1 MVELF
6 RTCRAILKNL
16 FFTFEPRWN
25 AISREEF
32 VSSILFFLKIFSVL
46 FWFLFS
52 VNVFVYSSAGFSFVC
67 PSFSTCPF
75 SVTSRSV
82 SQSVIHTCRSHFGSV
97 SVFSLFVCIIVV
109 SQSIRH
115 TVHKFIRQIVK
126 PSVCSSIFLFV
137 FAILLVCLL
146 AIHLVCKILVTLY
159 W

>member
-25 AISREEF
+25 AISRKEF
-32 VSSILFFLKIFSVL
+32 VSSILSFLKIFSVL

-67 PSFSTCPF
+67 PFNSTCPF
-75 SVTSRSV
+75 SVTSRSI
-82 SQSVIHTCRSHFGSV
+82 SQPFILVGHILGV

>member
-82 SQSVIHTCRSHFGSV
+82 SQPFILVGHILGV

-126 PSVCSSIFLFV
+126 PSVCLSIFLFV

>member
-25 AISREEF
+25 AISRKEF
-32 VSSILFFLKIFSVL
+32 VSSILSFLKIFSVL

-52 VNVFVYSSAGFSFVC
+52 VNVFVYSSASFSFVC
-67 PSFSTCPF
+67 PFYSTCPF
-75 SVTSRSV
+75 SVTSRSI
-82 SQSVIHTCRSHFGSV
+82 SQPFILVGHILGV

>member
-25 AISREEF
+25 AISRKEF
-32 VSSILFFLKIFSVL
+32 VSSILSFLKIFSVL

-52 VNVFVYSSAGFSFVC
+52 VNVFVYSSASFSFVC
-67 PSFSTCPF
+67 PFYSTCPF
-75 SVTSRSV
+75 SVTSRSI
-82 SQSVIHTCRSHFGSV
+82 SQPFILVGHILGV

-137 FAILLVCLL
+137 FVILLVCLL

>member
-1 MVELF
+1 MTGRAMVELF

-25 AISREEF
+25 AISRKEF
-32 VSSILFFLKIFSVL
+32 VSSILSFLKIFSVL

-67 PSFSTCPF
+67 PFNSTCPF

-82 SQSVIHTCRSHFGSV
+82 SQPFILV
-97 SVFSLFVCIIVV
+97 SLFVCIIVV

-137 FAILLVCLL
+137 FVILLVCLL

>member
-52 VNVFVYSSAGFSFVC
+52 VNVFVYSSASFSFVC
-67 PSFSTCPF
+67 PFYSTCPF
-75 SVTSRSV
+75 SVTSRSI
-82 SQSVIHTCRSHFGSV
+82 SQPFILVGHILGV

>member
-1 MVELF
+1 M
-6 RTCRAILKNL
+6 
-16 FFTFEPRWN
+16 
-25 AISREEF
+25 
-32 VSSILFFLKIFSVL
+32 
-46 FWFLFS
+46 
-52 VNVFVYSSAGFSFVC
+52 FVYSSASFSFVC
-67 PSFSTCPF
+67 PFYSTCPF

-82 SQSVIHTCRSHFGSV
+82 SQPFILVGHILGV

-159 W
+159 

>member
-1 MVELF
+1 MTGRAMVELF

-25 AISREEF
+25 AISRKEF
-32 VSSILFFLKIFSVL
+32 VSSILSFLKIFSVL

-67 PSFSTCPF
+67 PFNSTCPF

-82 SQSVIHTCRSHFGSV
+82 SQPFILV
-97 SVFSLFVCIIVV
+97 SLFVCIIVV

>member
-6 RTCRAILKNL
+6 RACRAILKNL

-67 PSFSTCPF
+67 PFNSTCPF
-75 SVTSRSV
+75 YVTSRSV
-82 SQSVIHTCRSHFGSV
+82 SQPFVLVGHILSLFPCFL
-97 SVFSLFVCIIVV
+97 LFVCIVVV

>member
-6 RTCRAILKNL
+6 RACRAILKNL

-32 VSSILFFLKIFSVL
+32 VSSILSFLKIFSVL

-52 VNVFVYSSAGFSFVC
+52 VNVFVYSSASFSFVC
-67 PSFSTCPF
+67 PFYSTCPF

-82 SQSVIHTCRSHFGSV
+82 SQPFILVGHILGV